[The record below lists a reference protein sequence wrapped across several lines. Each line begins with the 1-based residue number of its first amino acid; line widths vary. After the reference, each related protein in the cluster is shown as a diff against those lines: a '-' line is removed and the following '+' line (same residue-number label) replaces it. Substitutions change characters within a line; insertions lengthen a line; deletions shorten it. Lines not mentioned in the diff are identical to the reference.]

1 MTSVESRSPLANF
14 AIALAAGLAM
24 VSYGVSLVDISAAA
38 ETLYLA
44 VWATAVLVAIAGLA
58 SDFEVGV
65 SAVLSTLIVW
75 AVPTGPTRGAALGLV
90 LVLALFLTLARRLA
104 QETENLTWQTAVAG
118 AIGLQAL
125 CRADRFLQVGLEPR
139 TLISLVALPVIVAI
153 ALIFL
158 QRNHPAR
165 SVVLA
170 AMVAALLVPGFS
182 VTVTL
187 AIVALALGT
196 LWRDH
201 FEPAWLVLTL
211 SIATIVAAFFWQP
224 SLAGLIAGTLIALRA
239 PRGFKTYLGLIGF
252 SIVLCLLYPAV
263 RTWSDVLSL
272 ASIVPLLLPALL
284 VPSGRRR
291 SYAVCGAILGILA
304 LRTVAGPDALA
315 APLAIAALSLRFR
328 GSAAR
333 VQSVWTAALLFG
345 SILLAT
351 YPWLRHHALED
362 ALGLVGVE
370 VGWFAVLAVVAI
382 TWILTLICA
391 PFEALSTERGMAPW
405 IAGGSIL
412 ALAIWIALPS
422 SSELPLENRIRVLNS
437 LTSELTV
444 ELSNAPSIRSIVL
457 DSYLENSAGLPTG
470 TAVATVMLTDSRG
483 QIHQWPIRAGTESG
497 EWAARRPDVAAL
509 EGFAAPDPWI
519 SWVTPRG
526 DLFAQRY
533 RATWVLADRIE
544 AARLSIRR
552 NPTVADEVSMAI
564 FHLELRH

>member
-1 MTSVESRSPLANF
+1 MTSSKSRLPLANF

-24 VSYGVSLVDISAAA
+24 VSYGVSLVDLSAAA
-38 ETLYLA
+38 ETLYFA

-58 SDFEVGV
+58 SDFEVGIA
-65 SAVLSTLIVW
+65 AVLSTLIVW

-104 QETENLTWQTAVAG
+104 LESESLTWQTAVAG

-125 CRADRFLQVGLEPR
+125 CRADRFLQIGLDPR
-139 TLISLVALPVIVAI
+139 TLISLVVLPVIVAI

-170 AMVAALLVPGFS
+170 AMVVALLVPGFS
-182 VTVTL
+182 VTATL

-201 FEPAWLVLTL
+201 FEPGWLVLTL
-211 SIATIVAAFFWQP
+211 SIITIVAAFFWQP

-239 PRGFKTYLGLIGF
+239 PRSFRTYLGLIGF
-252 SIVLCLLYPAV
+252 GTVLCLLYPAV
-263 RTWSDVLSL
+263 RSWSEVLSL
-272 ASIVPLLLPALL
+272 ASVGLLLLPALL

-315 APLAIAALSLRFR
+315 APLALAALSLRFR

-345 SILLAT
+345 STLLAT

-370 VGWFAVLAVVAI
+370 VGWFAAVAVVAI

-391 PFEALSTERGMAPW
+391 PFEALRTERGMAPW
-405 IAGGSIL
+405 IAGGSVV
-412 ALAIWIALPS
+412 ALATWIALPAA
-422 SSELPLENRIRVLNS
+422 SELPLENRIRVLNG

-444 ELSNAPSIRSIVL
+444 ELSNTPSVRSVVL
-457 DSYLENSAGLPTG
+457 DSYLENSAALPTG
-470 TAVATVMLTDSRG
+470 TEVATVVLIDSSG
-483 QIHQWPIRAGTESG
+483 QSHRWTLRAGTESG

-533 RATWVLADRIE
+533 RATWVLETQVE
-544 AARLSIRR
+544 AKRLSIQRS
-552 NPTVADEVSMAI
+552 PTLADEISMAI
-564 FHLELRH
+564 FHLELRQ